1 MTYETFE
8 HEADVGVRGIALTI
22 EKAFEETAKAMFNVE
37 VDIKKIKT
45 IKKMKVEAKASNIEE
60 LFVEWLNALLA
71 QASLHDMVFSS
82 FKVKI
87 KKNKTFILKA
97 HASGEKLNPKKHNIK
112 NEVKAA
118 TYSQLKVMQKKV
130 KGKKQWIAQCVV
142 DV

>member
-1 MTYETFE
+1 MAYETFE
-8 HEADVGVRGIALTI
+8 HEADVGVRGIASTI
-22 EKAFEETAKAMFNVE
+22 EKSFEEAAKAMFNVE

-45 IKKMKVEAKASNIEE
+45 IKKVSVECKASNIEE

-71 QASLHDMVFSS
+71 QASLHDLVFSS

-87 KKNKTFILKA
+87 EKTKILKLKGE
-97 HASGEKLNPKKHNIK
+97 ASGEKLNTKKHNIK

-118 TYSQLKVMQKKV
+118 TYSQLKVEQKKV
-130 KGKKQWIAQCVV
+130 KGKKQWIVQCVV